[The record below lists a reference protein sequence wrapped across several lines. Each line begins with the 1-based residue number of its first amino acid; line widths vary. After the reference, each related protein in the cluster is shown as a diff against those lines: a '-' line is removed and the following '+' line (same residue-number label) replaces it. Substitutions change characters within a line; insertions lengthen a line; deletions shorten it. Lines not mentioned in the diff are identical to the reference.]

1 MVDPGITIFP
11 KPTKDKS
18 SRKPS
23 NEDSASHED
32 IGFQENGDQTKVSET
47 RSLASSHQGENLI
60 KDAVPS
66 QCEADAVRALDH
78 EKQVLSAIN
87 SQTWRLR
94 LPRGIPIIF
103 WRVHVRF

>member
-11 KPTKDKS
+11 KPINDKS

-47 RSLASSHQGENLI
+47 RSLASSHQGKNLI

-87 SQTWRLR
+87 STNACR

-103 WRVHVRF
+103 WRVHLRF

>member
-1 MVDPGITIFP
+1 MFGSLFSKFRKRKNMVDPGITIFP

-66 QCEADAVRALDH
+66 QCEADAVRA
-78 EKQVLSAIN
+78 
-87 SQTWRLR
+87 
-94 LPRGIPIIF
+94 
-103 WRVHVRF
+103 

>member
-18 SRKPS
+18 SKKPS

-47 RSLASSHQGENLI
+47 RSLALSHQGENLI

-66 QCEADAVRALDH
+66 QYEA
-78 EKQVLSAIN
+78 
-87 SQTWRLR
+87 
-94 LPRGIPIIF
+94 G
-103 WRVHVRF
+103 